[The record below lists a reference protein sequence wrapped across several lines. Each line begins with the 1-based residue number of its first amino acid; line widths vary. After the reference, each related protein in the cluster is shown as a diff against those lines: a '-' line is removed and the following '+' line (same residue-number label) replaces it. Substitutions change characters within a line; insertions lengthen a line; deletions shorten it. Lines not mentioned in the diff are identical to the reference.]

1 MPQQFLLRSAGL
13 FFLLAIGLCSGTVLQ
28 AQFVVERSPWL
39 DGGRITET
47 PVVQTWQVTNSRTNE
62 PLEAEFT
69 VEGINPRRPVKLRID
84 EDTTMSLEPYRRYGR
99 LCVESDFM
107 LYSDYV
113 YADPGVTADTIRL
126 EPLAVGLEAALPG
139 IEFMPGTEELYFTS
153 IPALEALL
161 DFVEMHPTVAL
172 AIIGHENDNSTAQSK
187 SKSDRASR
195 NRARAVVQYLV
206 SSGVDANRLAI
217 EGRGHHDLLYPNPQ
231 TPEEVEAN
239 RRITVRVTNY

>member
-1 MPQQFLLRSAGL
+1 MPQQLLPHSAGPIL
-13 FFLLAIGLCSGTVLQ
+13 LLALGLCMGTVTH

-47 PVVQTWQVTNSRTNE
+47 PVLQTWKVANSLTNE
-62 PLEAEFT
+62 PVAAELS
-69 VEGINPRRPVKLRID
+69 VEGINPRRTVKLRID
-84 EDTTMSLEPYRRYGR
+84 EDTTMSLVPYRRYGR

-113 YADPGVTADTIRL
+113 YADPEIVADTIRL
-126 EPLAVGLEAALPG
+126 EPLAVGLEAALPA

-161 DFVEMHPTVAL
+161 DFIEMHPTVAL
-172 AIIGHENDNSTAQSK
+172 AIIGHEHDEQNVNSA
-187 SKSDRASR
+187 DRASR
-195 NRARAVVQYLV
+195 NRARAVFQYLV
-206 SSGVDANRLAI
+206 SSGVDAQRLEV
-217 EGRGHHDLLYPNPQ
+217 EGRGHQDLLYPNPK

-239 RRITVRVTNY
+239 RRISVRVTNY

>member
-13 FFLLAIGLCSGTVLQ
+13 FFMLATGICSGTALQ

-47 PVVQTWQVTNSRTNE
+47 PVVQTWQVTNSLTNE

-126 EPLAVGLEAALPG
+126 QPLAIGLEAALPG

-172 AIIGHENDNSTAQSK
+172 AIIGHENDDSTAQLT
-187 SKSDRASR
+187 SDRASR

-206 SSGVDANRLAI
+206 SSGVDAQRLAV
-217 EGRGHHDLLYPNPQ
+217 EGRGHHELLYPNPQ